1 MTDVTVMQHAERLAK
16 PSALRA
22 GALIR
27 ALPLLF
33 VTTVLSGAFLLFA
46 VEPMF
51 AKILLP
57 HFGGSP
63 AVWNTALIFYQVTLL
78 AGYAY
83 AHLLRTRF
91 SPFAQV
97 AIHGTLAVAV
107 LLVLP
112 IRVAPLHGDPSATPI
127 ASLLWLALIGI
138 GLPFFVLSAN
148 SSLVQAWYARYTR
161 GTTNPY
167 WLFAASN
174 LGSLVALIAY
184 PLAIEPNSGLKLQS
198 ALWGAGYT
206 LFAFQLIGC
215 AALVLRT
222 PRSVDSAASSAVTTL
237 ALEPA
242 VTRKQVARWVFL
254 AALPSSLMLG
264 VTAHLEDV
272 VAPIP
277 LLWTLPLAL
286 YLVTF
291 VVAFGLNRI
300 VTRERV
306 AGIAPYA
313 LLILVLA
320 IVTGEQLSIQ
330 LQLGLHLA
338 VFFAIALF
346 CHMTLYA
353 ERPPEAK
360 LTQFYLWLALG
371 GALGGIFNAL
381 VAPQIFSTVVEYPL
395 ALVVAA
401 FLLPRSAQPRDG
413 IAQRIGDFIFPVLVA
428 GLLVV
433 VMITP
438 QFFNGWIA
446 ADATAYAA
454 ATLVASS
461 FVARPARFAL
471 SLAAILACA
480 IFVPAWLGA
489 EMLTVRDFFG
499 VKHVTRNGNLHVLTH
514 GATLHGIQSTLY
526 GQERLP
532 LSYYGKPGP
541 LGDVFR
547 YLGPRLSGAHV
558 AVTGL
563 GVGTVACYARPGQ
576 SWTFYEIDPQVV
588 RIATDAH
595 YFRYLS
601 SCAPKAK
608 IVLGDARLSLA
619 RVAAQSDALMILDA
633 YSSDQVPLHLITK
646 EAFDVYLAALAP
658 HGVLAVHISNR
669 YFDLSPV
676 LAGIADAEGIVAYER
691 VDDGLSRG
699 RHVPGLS
706 SSDWIVMARDAG
718 DLGRLAA
725 DPRWRRIAADGS
737 HRLWTDDYSS
747 EIRVLRPLL

>member
-1 MTDVTVMQHAERLAK
+1 MQHAERLAP

-22 GALIR
+22 GALVH
-27 ALPLLF
+27 ALPMLF
-33 VTTVLSGAFLLFA
+33 VSTVLSGAFLMFA

-51 AKILLP
+51 AKMLLP

-97 AIHGTLAVAV
+97 AIHGTLAVGV

-112 IRVAPLHGDPSATPI
+112 IRVAPLHADPTATPI
-127 ASLLWLALIGI
+127 ASLLWLAVLGI

-148 SSLVQAWYARYTR
+148 SSLIQAWYAHYTR

-174 LGSLVALIAY
+174 LGSLAALIAY
-184 PLAIEPNSGLKLQS
+184 PLAIEPNAGLKLQS
-198 ALWGAGYT
+198 TLWGAGYA
-206 LFAFQLIGC
+206 LFAFQLMGC
-215 AALVLRT
+215 AALMLRA
-222 PRSVDSAASSAVTTL
+222 PRSVHSATRSAV
-237 ALEPA
+237 ASPAPESA
-242 VTRKQVARWVFL
+242 VTRKQIARWLFL

-264 VTAHLEDV
+264 VTSHLEDV

-286 YLVTF
+286 YLFTF
-291 VVAFGLNRI
+291 VIAFGLSRI
-300 VTRERV
+300 VPRERI
-306 AGIAPYA
+306 AGIVPYA
-313 LLILVLA
+313 LLLLVVA
-320 IVTGEQLSIQ
+320 IVTGEQLAIQ
-330 LQLGLHLA
+330 LQLVLHLA
-338 VFFAIALF
+338 VFFTIALF
-346 CHMTLYA
+346 CHATVYA
-353 ERPPEAK
+353 ERPPAGK

-395 ALVVAA
+395 ALVAAA
-401 FLLPRSAQPRDG
+401 FLLPRPASARDG
-413 IAQRIGDFIFPVLVA
+413 AAQQIRDVLFPALIA

-433 VMITP
+433 VMTVP
-438 QFFNGWIA
+438 QFFNRWIA

-454 ATLVASS
+454 AAIIASS
-461 FVARPARFAL
+461 FITRPARFAL
-471 SLAAILACA
+471 SLAAIFASA

-499 VKHVTRNGNLHVLTH
+499 VKHVTREANLHLLTH
-514 GATLHGIQSTLY
+514 GATLHGVQSTLY
-526 GQERLP
+526 SEERLP

-541 LGDVFR
+541 LGDIFR
-547 YLGPRLSGAHV
+547 SLGPKLSGAHV

-576 SWTFYEIDPQVV
+576 AWTFYEIDPQVV
-588 RIATDAH
+588 KIATDPR

-601 SCAPKAK
+601 NCAPKAK
-608 IVLGDARLSLA
+608 IILGDARLSLT
-619 RVAAQSDALMILDA
+619 RVAAQSDALLILDA

-658 HGVLAVHISNR
+658 HGAIAVHISNR

-676 LAGIADAEGIVAYER
+676 LANIADAEGIVAYER
-691 VDDGLSRG
+691 VDDGLVRG
-699 RHVPGLS
+699 RHIPGLS
-706 SSDWIVMARDAG
+706 SSDWIVVARDPR
-718 DLGRLAA
+718 DLGRLAG
-725 DPRWRRIAADGS
+725 DPRWHRIAGDSGN
-737 HRLWTDDYSS
+737 RLWTDDYSS